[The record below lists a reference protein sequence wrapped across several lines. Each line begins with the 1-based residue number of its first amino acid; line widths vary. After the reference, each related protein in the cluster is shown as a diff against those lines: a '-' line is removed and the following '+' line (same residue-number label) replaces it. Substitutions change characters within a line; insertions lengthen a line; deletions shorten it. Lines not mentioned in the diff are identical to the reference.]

1 MKKMNCLMCML
12 LGMALTLISCV
23 DDDKNLAQPEE
34 KTTDLI
40 IPDATDWTTTRSVNL
55 SVTSPVETKIAIYT
69 DAACTDENLLTEMYA
84 SEVSKNVQLDVAK
97 ANQTLYIQYPTSEG
111 KEIMNVSLNTAST
124 RAETIIKLPENVTG
138 FEISGGSDGYRYQW
152 YPSKEGKATLMFE
165 DNWPETGDYD
175 FNDFVIWYHTQA
187 KFFDWGNGTI
197 DSYANDGLEIKITF
211 RAMGG
216 YLPYRLGL
224 QLDKTHAKYI
234 DEVIELE
241 GNDLVKM
248 ELQNPEEDAPAIFIF
263 TGTEEL
269 RKQSN
274 GGKYY
279 NTDAAHQITDNNLV
293 TIKYRLKM
301 NCFNDLYKMGAL
313 WAAATSENQNF
324 FLQKEK
330 NGGREIHLRGYE
342 PTAYYS
348 NSYASE
354 AGNNMR
360 NDIKYCSTGNLV
372 WGIKVPVPIAH
383 PAEQV
388 DIIEAYGKFK
398 SWITSPND
406 SDPSN
411 EEYNTN
417 WYKFCNSSKVIN

>member
-1 MKKMNCLMCML
+1 MKKINYLMCML
-12 LGMALTLISCV
+12 LGAASTLVSCI

-40 IPDATDWTTTRSVNL
+40 IPDAADWTTTRSVNL
-55 SVTSPVETKIAIYT
+55 SVTSPVENKIAIYT
-69 DAACTDENLLTEMYA
+69 DAACTDENLLAEMPV
-84 SEVSKNVQLDVAK
+84 SEDSKNIRLDVAK
-97 ANQTLYIQYPTSEG
+97 ATKTLYIQYPTSEG
-111 KEIMNVSLNTAST
+111 KEVMDISLNAAST
-124 RAETIIKLPENVTG
+124 RGETVIKLPENIEGTK
-138 FEISGGSDGYRYQW
+138 ISEVSNGYIYQW
-152 YPSKEGKATLMFE
+152 YPSKKGEATLMFE

-187 KFFDWGNGTI
+187 NFFDWGNGTI

-234 DEVIELE
+234 DEVVELE

-248 ELQNPEEDAPAIFIF
+248 ELQNPGEDAPAIFIF

-269 RKQSN
+269 RKQTN

-279 NTDAAHQITDNNLV
+279 NTDAAHQIAQNNLV
-293 TIKYRLKM
+293 TIKYKLKM
-301 NCFNDLYKMGAL
+301 NCFNNLNKMRAL
-313 WAAATSENQNF
+313 WASATSENQNF

-348 NSYASE
+348 SLYASE
-354 AGNNMR
+354 AGNNM
-360 NDIKYCSTGNLV
+360 NNNIKYCSSDNFV

-383 PAEQV
+383 PAEEV

-398 SWITSPND
+398 SWITNPNNSTTGD
-406 SDPSN
+406 GED
-411 EEYNTN
+411 NTN
-417 WYKFCNSSKVIN
+417 WYNFYNASKVIN